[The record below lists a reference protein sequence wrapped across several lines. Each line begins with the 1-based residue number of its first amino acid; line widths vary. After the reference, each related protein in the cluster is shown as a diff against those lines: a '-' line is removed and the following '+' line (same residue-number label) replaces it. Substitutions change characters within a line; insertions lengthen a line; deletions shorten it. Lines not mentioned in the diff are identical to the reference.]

1 MWIEICEDIF
11 ENGDFKSLNFLYQIL
26 SWYPSG
32 SFERYKI
39 FIDFEKVNKL
49 ENYEKLKK
57 HETDFDLL
65 VESSFNEFI
74 TSSSSNQKKNYYITY
89 KKSKINFEI
98 EEAIQFFKQPV
109 SIILENNKNDSAFL
123 RAIIQHFGKAN
134 DINIAQEHLNNNWIR
149 FENAGGCSNM
159 PNFIEMFLKQFEI
172 LAIRNNR
179 SVTDYFRGLV
189 ILDSDKEYTN
199 QLSKHI
205 KLINKITTL
214 GIEEDNI
221 HVLEKRMMENYMP
234 DEVFKELRDLFLL
247 NKFKNKELIDW
258 INVYLNLRPN
268 STGVNEKKDFLNI
281 NKGKLKGEILP
292 TTIELTNLYDLS
304 DANFKILNNGFK
316 YEKKQFKN
324 MFPLLFINSTLVN
337 KHTLSIRCGTSEY
350 DTIMNKINRLL

>member
-26 SWYPSG
+26 SWYPSD
-32 SFERYKI
+32 SFERYKV
-39 FIDFEKVNKL
+39 FIDFEKVNKS
-49 ENYEKLKK
+49 ENYKKLKK

-74 TSSSSNQKKNYYITY
+74 TSSSSNKKKNYYVTY

-98 EEAIQFFKQPV
+98 EEAIQFFNQPV

-123 RAIIQHFGKAN
+123 RAIIHHFGKAY
-134 DINIAQEHLNNNWIR
+134 DSNIAQEHLNNNWIR

-189 ILDSDKEYTN
+189 ILDSDKEYAN
-199 QLSKHI
+199 QLSKHTPLI
-205 KLINKITTL
+205 KKINKL
-214 GIEEDNI
+214 GIKEENI
-221 HVLEKRMMENYMP
+221 HILEKRMMENYMP
-234 DEVFKELRDLFLL
+234 DEVFTELRTLFSS
-247 NKFKNKELIDW
+247 NPFRNKELIDW
-258 INVYLNLRPN
+258 IDVYLILQPN
-268 STGVNEKKDFLNI
+268 SKGVNERKDFLNI

-304 DANFKILNNGFK
+304 DANFKILDNGFK

-324 MFPLLFINSTLVN
+324 MFPLLFMNSTFVN
-337 KHTLSIRCGTSEY
+337 KHTLSIRCGTNEY
-350 DTIMNKINRLL
+350 DVIMCKINQLL